1 MAPAVWG
8 LFEEEVN
15 CTHTSWAEQPANTPA
30 PEATARQQGGEPWV
44 STPLGGKE

>member
-1 MAPAVWG
+1 MAPEAWG

-15 CTHTSWAEQPANTPA
+15 CTHTWWAEQPANTAA